1 MVTAPIQLAQACHS
15 NASFYM
21 DDGSEDVIYNQ
32 SYNLYLYVSPLQNAR
47 CREKSTLTVLT
58 LVFLALV
65 PVRNPPKS
73 AP

>member
-1 MVTAPIQLAQACHS
+1 MS
-15 NASFYM
+15 SFNHI
-21 DDGSEDVIYNQ
+21 IYI
-32 SYNLYLYVSPLQNAR
+32 LYVPSLQNAR

-58 LVFLALV
+58 LVFLAPV